1 MLTREEMVNK
11 IISKRGFEDKYTIL
25 FAEMAEDPKISD
37 ETLEVF
43 MVGMLSISFEEEEE
57 E

>member
-11 IISKRGFEDKYTIL
+11 VISKRGFEDKYTIL
-25 FAEMAEDPKISD
+25 FSEMAEDPKISD

-43 MVGMLSISFEEEEE
+43 MVGMLSISFEEEE
-57 E
+57 